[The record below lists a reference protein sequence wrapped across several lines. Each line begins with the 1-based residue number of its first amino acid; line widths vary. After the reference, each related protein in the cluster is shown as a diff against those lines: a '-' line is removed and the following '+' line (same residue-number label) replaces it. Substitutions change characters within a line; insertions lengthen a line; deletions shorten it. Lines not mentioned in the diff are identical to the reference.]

1 MIKINKL
8 ILPLLCASLYGAPYT
23 VDSLIEKA
31 ITSSPDIN
39 VSYSSFAI
47 SKQHTAQADADYLP
61 QIDLY
66 GGVGYASVKA
76 FDPSL
81 QSVDSKSSTLISGK
95 LTASQLIYDFG
106 KTGGNMDYYSQESNA
121 SLAIYNQKISD
132 KIKDVKHDYYD
143 LLRKALLIKVYKEN
157 VKLTQ
162 QQLTRAERYFTAGIK
177 TKIDVV
183 DAKVRLIEAQIELEN
198 AKYDLKLAYVTL
210 DRTIGNVQDSTE
222 GNIYIPEITNSE
234 GVYDALPQ
242 ERLSG
247 KELVQYAFTHRQEL
261 KSYEHKIQSAQSR
274 VRQES
279 GDYYPGIYLGGD
291 YQYNAVQDE
300 ALSLYIPEQQWNA
313 NINIKWNLFGGM
325 RTVARTEAAKLTLV
339 QERAAFQDAK
349 LRIIQETSDAYI
361 KLLKTDSTV
370 ELSVEL
376 VEAAKDKFDQAQ
388 KRYEHGLSDYIE
400 LQEAR
405 QGYINANADLVVNY
419 YEYYI
424 SLATLDRAIG
434 R

>member
-1 MIKINKL
+1 MKKL
-8 ILPLLCASLYGAPYT
+8 LLLSLFTLSLHAELYT
-23 VDSLIEKA
+23 IDVLIEKA

-39 VSYSSFAI
+39 VSYSDFAI
-47 SKQHTAQADADYLP
+47 SKQHSNQADADYLP

-66 GGVGYASVKA
+66 GGAGYASVKA
-76 FDPSL
+76 FDPALST
-81 QSVDSKSSTLISGK
+81 VDTKNSSLISGK

-106 KTGGNMDYYSQESNA
+106 KTGGNMDYYAQETNA
-121 SLAIYNQKISD
+121 SFAVYNQKIAD
-132 KIKDVKHDYYD
+132 KINDVKHDYYD
-143 LLRKALLIKVYKEN
+143 LLRKALLIKVYEEN
-157 VKLTQ
+157 VKLTE

-183 DAKVRLIEAQIELEN
+183 DARVRLIEAQIELEN

-222 GNIYIPEITNSE
+222 GKVYIPQVNSSE
-234 GVYDALPQ
+234 GIYDKLPA
-242 ERLSG
+242 ETLDG

-300 ALSLYIPEQQWNA
+300 AMSLYIPEQQWNA

-339 QERAAFQDAK
+339 QEKASLQDAK
-349 LRIIQETSDAYI
+349 LRIVQETSDAYI
-361 KLLKTDSTV
+361 KLLKTDSNV
-370 ELSVEL
+370 KLSIEL
-376 VEAAKDKFDQAQ
+376 VEAAKEKFDQAQ

-424 SLATLDRAIG
+424 SLAALDRAIG